1 MSLVEF
7 VEVEESDVERED
19 AQGGGRVAVGELV
32 GHERMEREVV
42 HNIAGEQDQTEKEST
57 KCHLRR
63 MIQSKDEEDVD
74 DHEERESESEES
86 GKNKLLGRDLSG
98 ESRQEQEDDED
109 DVQREIEGM

>member
-32 GHERMEREVV
+32 GGERMEREVV
-42 HNIAGEQDQTEKEST
+42 HDIAGEQDQTEKGEYEVPSSPNDP
-57 KCHLRR
+57 KQH
-63 MIQSKDEEDVD
+63 EEDVD